1 MRKLCSRAMRRMR
14 SLVSARTS
22 GLSFSALETVAFET
36 FARRAISAMV
46 WTDFLLIDLPISC
59 NRLHFRGFLLFCQAR
74 KSHWSKIGNI
84 ESMVYG
90 GGYELFPVSG
100 NRRAVQP
107 GLCGERAAG
116 LPLAGT

>member
-74 KSHWSKIGNI
+74 SEEHTS
-84 ESMVYG
+84 
-90 GGYELFPVSG
+90 ELQSRENLVC
-100 NRRAVQP
+100 R
-107 GLCGERAAG
+107 LLLEKKKKYKY
-116 LPLAGT
+116 T